1 MEIRRRDHGGIAVLD
16 IEGDLAGSISG
27 GGSGLSETVL
37 EAILADQGP
46 AAADGRKVVLN
57 LAGCTGADSLGIGEL
72 ISLHVSLTN
81 RGGTL
86 KLLHVPERISDL
98 LRATQL
104 ISMFEIFDDEAMA
117 LRSFG

>member
-1 MEIRRRDHGGIAVLD
+1 MD

-27 GGSGLSETVL
+27 GGSGLSETAL
-37 EAILADQGP
+37 ETILAGESP
-46 AAADGRKVVLN
+46 APADARKVLLN

-86 KLLHVPERISDL
+86 KLLHLPERISDL

-104 ISMFEIFDDEAMA
+104 ISMFEVFDDEAVA
-117 LRSFG
+117 LASFG